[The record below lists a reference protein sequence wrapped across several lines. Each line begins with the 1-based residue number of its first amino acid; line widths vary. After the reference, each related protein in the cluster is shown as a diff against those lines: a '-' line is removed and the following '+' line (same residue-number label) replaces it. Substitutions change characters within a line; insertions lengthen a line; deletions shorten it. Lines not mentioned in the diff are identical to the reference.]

1 MRRSSDRF
9 LTTHVGS
16 LPRPDDLLKMMT
28 EKDSGHRVDPT
39 AFSAR
44 VQRAVA
50 EIVKRQVE
58 IGVDV
63 IDDGEQGKASFVTYA
78 NERLGGIEPG
88 SPARQRGEHPAK
100 AWHFPSSTR
109 RSRRMRAARPRERC
123 RWSAPV
129 LSAMSGRR
137 SWTRR
142 SRPSRPPST
151 APAPW
156 KDFLPAISPTNVE
169 AWQRNEYY
177 KSNDEF
183 LFAIAEAMR
192 VEYEAIVA
200 AGVLLQIDDPGL
212 ATHYARMPDLSVED
226 CRRWARVRVQALNHA
241 LRNIPPEKVRFHTC
255 YSINMGPRVSDMEL
269 KDLVDI
275 MLEVRAG
282 AFSFE
287 AANPR
292 HEHEWRVWADVKLA
306 DGRIIIPGVISHTTV
321 LVEHPELVAERIL
334 RFAQVVGC
342 ENVIAGADCGFASF
356 AASHEMHPTIV
367 WAKLAA
373 LAAGARIASRR
384 MWLR

>member
-1 MRRSSDRF
+1 MRRSTDRF

-16 LPRPDDLLKMMT
+16 LPRPDDLLKMMA

-88 SPARQRGEHPAK
+88 SPRGNLWRTSREGLA
-100 AWHFPSSTR
+100 FPEFY
-109 RSRRMRAARPRERC
+109 AQIEAH
-123 RWSAPV
+123 A
-129 LSAMSGRR
+129 SG
-137 SWTRR
+137 
-142 SRPSRPPST
+142 
-151 APAPW
+151 APARAPQMVCTGPIRYVGQAQLDAQI
-156 KDFLPAISPTNVE
+156 KTFKAALDGAGAVQGFLPAISPTNVE

-177 KSNDEF
+177 KSNDDF

-321 LVEHPELVAERIL
+321 LVEHPELVAERIV

-373 LAAGARIASRR
+373 LVEGARIASRR